1 MSEDEGSGAFL
12 DASALYPSL
21 LRNILMRLA
30 MRDLFRAFWSQRVQD
45 EWTRAVLRDRP
56 HLPTASIERTRRLMD
71 ENIDDASVSGYEPLI
86 ETITLPDAD
95 DRHVLAAA
103 THLPQVRTGE
113 PCRNGRNAAHWA
125 GLRGSYSW
133 LLSARRIGVGA
144 VFRKPESRRLPEC
157 RAGLRRRNSGNAC
170 RGKLSSKSPL
180 VGMKGAAR
188 FAVTA
193 DLLGFL
199 DLGKVMEASSVKHSV
214 GIRIVLVGP
223 QCMRS
228 QSKSPSTSS

>member
-1 MSEDEGSGAFL
+1 MSEDERPWAFL

-103 THLPQVRTGE
+103 IHCGASIIVTANLRDFPAETLARHDIETRHPDAFILGLLTVSPNEVIASLRE
-113 PCRNGRNAAHWA
+113 
-125 GLRGSYSW
+125 LRGD
-133 LLSARRIGVGA
+133 LTN
-144 VFRKPESRRLPEC
+144 PP
-157 RAGLRRRNSGNAC
+157 
-170 RGKLSSKSPL
+170 
-180 VGMKGAAR
+180 M
-188 FAVTA
+188 TA
-193 DLLGFL
+193 SDLLAALARQGL
-199 DLGKVMEASSVKHSV
+199 PASAEALGAFMDA
-214 GIRIVLVGP
+214 L
-223 QCMRS
+223 
-228 QSKSPSTSS
+228 

>member
-1 MSEDEGSGAFL
+1 MSEDGRPWAFL

-71 ENIDDASVSGYEPLI
+71 ENIDDANVSGYAPLI

-103 THLPQVRTGE
+103 IHCGARIIVTANLRDFPAKTL
-113 PCRNGRNAAHWA
+113 AHHDIEA
-125 GLRGSYSW
+125 RHPDAFILGLLTESSDEVIDSLRELRGDLANPPMTASE
-133 LLSARRIGVGA
+133 LLAALARQGLPASA
-144 VFRKPESRRLPEC
+144 
-157 RAGLRRRNSGNAC
+157 
-170 RGKLSSKSPL
+170 
-180 VGMKGAAR
+180 
-188 FAVTA
+188 
-193 DLLGFL
+193 
-199 DLGKVMEASSVKHSV
+199 
-214 GIRIVLVGP
+214 
-223 QCMRS
+223 
-228 QSKSPSTSS
+228 